1 MPAIKLSTVNVTVIS
16 FCFIW
21 LLSGILRKSQLNNLM
36 KHTYKILLT
45 GFAIL
50 VGLVVLRIKDPYPI
64 EVLRLKGLDYFQRKQ
79 PKVKSNNIVVV
90 TIDEAS
96 LEKYG
101 QWPLP
106 RTVLGEG
113 LDRAFN
119 SGAQVVVMPILF
131 SEKDRLGGDTIFNM
145 TLQKYPVITAQSAAQ
160 KGKGQP
166 VPRGLA
172 TIGDGL
178 GDWLYTYPAAIGPT
192 KEIGQSSAGV
202 GMLLTTPE
210 LDAVTRR
217 LPLVVKVKG
226 EVYPTIPLETLRL
239 FGGEESY
246 QAKVGADG
254 VQAIRVKGT
263 PPITTDS
270 NGRVWIN
277 FKYTFDTVSFADTN
291 WSICKDKIVFIALT
305 AEGLNNTVATPVG
318 VSQGYEVSAQT
329 LQMLIDSS
337 RLQRPSTFDFYELTG
352 GIILAIILI
361 VAACYLGYILNG
373 LLVTIF
379 LCVPSFIGFR
389 LFANHGY
396 LLDYTWPTLAVLL
409 PWVGA
414 LFFRFVQEFKLKQQI
429 KKQFGTY
436 LNPKMVD
443 ALQKNPDLLKLG
455 GENKQL
461 TILFSDIRGY
471 TAISEH
477 FGKDVQGLTSLINRY
492 MDTMLPIIMD
502 NDGNVGKLIGD
513 AIMSWHNAPVDVPDH
528 AAKAVKAAKEMK
540 AALEQLNAQ
549 LQSEGIPPLG
559 IGIGINTGE
568 VVVGNM
574 GSKNRFSYDILGDAV
589 NLASRLEGQSKPYK
603 TMILI
608 GPITYE
614 QVKDRYQC
622 FELDQL
628 AVKGKK
634 EGVKIYTVLDTPIT
648 KNLTEITRMHEGF
661 LSDYRAQNWDNASTI
676 AQALIKYNSEL
687 AHYYEMMIERITELK
702 TANLPKNWDGIH
714 RAETK

>member
-1 MPAIKLSTVNVTVIS
+1 
-16 FCFIW
+16 
-21 LLSGILRKSQLNNLM
+21 M

-50 VGLVVLRIKDPYPI
+50 LGLVVLRIQDPYPI
-64 EVLRLKGLDYFQRKQ
+64 EVLRLKAVDYYQRTQ
-79 PKVKSNNIVVV
+79 QKVKSDNIVVV
-90 TIDEAS
+90 EIDEKT
-96 LEKYG
+96 LEARG

-106 RTVLGEG
+106 RQVLAEG
-113 LDRAFN
+113 IKQAFD
-119 SGAQVVVMPILF
+119 SGAVVVVFPVLF
-131 SEKDRLGGDTIFNM
+131 SEPDRMGGDKIFND
-145 TLQKYPVITAQSAAQ
+145 TLQKFPVLISQSASV
-160 KGKGQP
+160 KGKGVP
-166 VPRGLA
+166 VPRGIA
-172 TIGDGL
+172 TIGNGINE
-178 GDWLYTYPAAIGPT
+178 WLYNYPNAIGPM
-192 KEIGQSSAGV
+192 KEFGQSAAGV
-202 GMLLTTPE
+202 GMLLTSPE
-210 LDAVTRR
+210 VDGVTRR
-217 LPLVVKVKG
+217 LPLVVAVKKETYPSLPV
-226 EVYPTIPLETLRL
+226 EVLRV
-239 FGGEESY
+239 FGGEESF
-246 QAKVGADG
+246 QAKVGDDG
-254 VQAIRVKGT
+254 IQAIRVKGT
-263 PPITTDS
+263 PPILTDA

-277 FKYTFDTVSFADTN
+277 FKYTFDSISFADTN

-305 AEGLNNTVATPVG
+305 AEGINNTVATPVG
-318 VSQGYEVSAQT
+318 ISQGYEVSAQT
-329 LQMLIDSS
+329 LQMLINNS
-337 RLQRPSTFDFYELTG
+337 RLQRPATFDLYE
-352 GIILAIILI
+352 IILSIVLAIALI
-361 VAACYLGYILNG
+361 VIACYFSYILNG
-373 LLVTIF
+373 IAILVF
-379 LCVPSFIGFR
+379 LCVPCFIGFR
-389 LFANHGY
+389 LFVNNGL

-414 LFFRFVQEFKLKQQI
+414 LFFRFVMEFKLKQQI

-436 LNPKMVD
+436 LNPKMVE

-477 FGKDVQGLTSLINRY
+477 FGRDVQGLTKLINRY
-492 MDTMLPIIMD
+492 MDTMLPIIMA

-540 AALEQLNAQ
+540 TALEQLNAQ
-549 LQSEGIPPLG
+549 LQLEGIPPLG
-559 IGIGINTGE
+559 IGIGLNTGE

-614 QVKDRYQC
+614 QVKDKYQC
-622 FELDQL
+622 FELDLL

-634 EGVKIYTVLDTPIT
+634 EGVRIYTVLDTPIT
-648 KNLTEITRMHEGF
+648 QNLSEIIKMHEGF
-661 LSDYRAQNWDNASTI
+661 LSDYRAQNWDNASAI
-676 AQALIKYNSEL
+676 ARALIKYNPEL
-687 AHYYEMMIERITELK
+687 THYYEMMLERIVELRV
-702 TANLPKNWDGIH
+702 ANLPTDWDGIH

>member
-1 MPAIKLSTVNVTVIS
+1 
-16 FCFIW
+16 
-21 LLSGILRKSQLNNLM
+21 M

-45 GFAIL
+45 GLAIL
-50 VGLVVLRIKDPYPI
+50 ASLVVLRIKDPFFI
-64 EVLRLKGLDYFQRKQ
+64 ETARLKGLDYYQRQ
-79 PKVKSNNIVVV
+79 QSKVKSNNIVVV

-96 LEKYG
+96 LDKFG
-101 QWPLP
+101 QFPWSRATLS
-106 RTVLGEG
+106 EG
-113 LDRAFN
+113 LEKAFN

-178 GDWLYTYPAAIGPT
+178 GDWLFTYPAAIGPT

-226 EVYPTIPLETLRL
+226 DVYPTIPLEALRL

-246 QAKVGADG
+246 QAKVDEAG

-263 PPITTDS
+263 PPITTDA

-277 FKYTFDTVSFADTN
+277 FKYNFDTVSYADKD
-291 WSICKDKIVFIALT
+291 WSMCKDKIVFIALT

-318 VSQGYEVSAQT
+318 ISQGYEISAQT
-329 LQMLIDSS
+329 LQMLIDNS
-337 RLQRPSTFDFYELTG
+337 RLQRPSTFDLYELTG

-373 LLVTIF
+373 ILITTF
-379 LCVPSFIGFR
+379 LCVPYFIGSR
-389 LFANHGY
+389 LFVNHGY
-396 LLDYTWPTLAVLL
+396 LADYTWPTLAVLL

-414 LFFRFVQEFKLKQQI
+414 IFFRFVMEFKLKQQI

-540 AALEQLNAQ
+540 AALERLNAQ

-614 QVKDRYQC
+614 QVKNKYQC
-622 FELDQL
+622 FELDIL

-634 EGVKIYTVLDTPIT
+634 EGVRIYTVLDTPIT
-648 KNLTEITRMHEGF
+648 KNLLEITRMHEGF
-661 LSDYRAQNWDNASTI
+661 LYDYRAQNWDNASAI
-676 AQALIKYNSEL
+676 ARALIKYNPEL
-687 AHYYEMMIERITELK
+687 AHYYEMMIERMVELK
-702 TANLPKNWDGIH
+702 AANLSKDWDGIH

>member
-1 MPAIKLSTVNVTVIS
+1 
-16 FCFIW
+16 
-21 LLSGILRKSQLNNLM
+21 M

-50 VGLVVLRIKDPYPI
+50 IGLVVLRIQDPFFI
-64 EVLRLKGLDYFQRKQ
+64 ETARLKGLDYYQRQ
-79 PKVKSNNIVVV
+79 QSKVKSSNIVVV
-90 TIDEAS
+90 TIDEAT
-96 LEKYG
+96 LDKFG
-101 QWPLP
+101 QWPMSRATLS
-106 RTVLGEG
+106 EG
-113 LDRAFN
+113 LEKAFN
-119 SGAQVVVMPILF
+119 SGAQLVVMPILF
-131 SEKDRLGGDTIFNM
+131 SEKDRLGGDNIFNS
-145 TLQKYPVITAQSAAQ
+145 TLQKYPVITAQSASQ

-217 LPLVVKVKG
+217 LPLVIKVKG
-226 EVYPTIPLETLRL
+226 EVYPTIPLEALRL

-246 QAKVGADG
+246 QAKVDQGG

-263 PPITTDS
+263 PPILTDA

-277 FKYTFDTVSFADTN
+277 FKYSFNSVSYADKD
-291 WSICKDKIVFIALT
+291 WSICKDKIVFVALT

-318 VSQGYEVSAQT
+318 IQQGYEVSAQT
-329 LQMLIDSS
+329 LQMLIDNS
-337 RLQRPSTFDFYELTG
+337 RLQRPATFDLYEIISG
-352 GIILAIILI
+352 VILAIALI
-361 VAACYLGYILNG
+361 VIACYFSYILNG
-373 LLVTIF
+373 IAILVF
-379 LCVPSFIGFR
+379 LCAPYFIGLN
-389 LFANHGY
+389 LFIKYGY
-396 LLDYTWPTLAVLL
+396 LADYTWPTLAVLL

-414 LFFRFVQEFKLKQQI
+414 LFFRFVMEFKLKQQI

-436 LNPKMVD
+436 LNPKMVE

-477 FGKDVQGLTSLINRY
+477 FGRDVQGLTKLINRY
-492 MDTMLPIIMD
+492 MDTMLPIIMA

-540 AALEQLNAQ
+540 TALEQLNAQ
-549 LQSEGIPPLG
+549 LQLEGIPPLG
-559 IGIGINTGE
+559 IGIGLNTGE

-614 QVKDRYQC
+614 QVKDKYQC
-622 FELDQL
+622 FELDLL

-634 EGVKIYTVLDTPIT
+634 EGVRIYTVLDTPIT
-648 KNLTEITRMHEGF
+648 QNLSEIIKMHEGF
-661 LSDYRAQNWDNASTI
+661 LSDYRAQNWDNASAI
-676 AQALIKYNSEL
+676 ARALIKYNPEL
-687 AHYYEMMIERITELK
+687 THYYEMMLERIVELRV
-702 TANLPKNWDGIH
+702 ANLPIDWDGIH

>member
-1 MPAIKLSTVNVTVIS
+1 
-16 FCFIW
+16 
-21 LLSGILRKSQLNNLM
+21 M

-45 GFAIL
+45 GFVIL
-50 VGLVVLRIKDPYPI
+50 VGLVALRIKDPFFI
-64 EVLRLKGLDYFQRKQ
+64 ETARLKGLDYYQRQ
-79 PKVKSNNIVVV
+79 QNKVTSNNIVVV
-90 TIDEAS
+90 TIDEAT
-96 LEKYG
+96 LDKFG
-101 QWPLP
+101 QWPMSRATLS
-106 RTVLGEG
+106 EG
-113 LDRAFN
+113 LEKAFN
-119 SGAQVVVMPILF
+119 NGAQVVVMPILF

-145 TLQKYPVITAQSAAQ
+145 TLQKYPVITAQSASQ
-160 KGKGQP
+160 KGKGNP

-178 GDWLYTYPAAIGPT
+178 GDWLFTYPAAIGPT

-226 EVYPTIPLETLRL
+226 EVYPTIPLEALRL

-246 QAKVGADG
+246 QAKVDQGG

-263 PPITTDS
+263 PPIATDA

-277 FKYTFDTVSFADTN
+277 FKYTFDMVSYADAN
-291 WSICKDKIVFIALT
+291 WSKVKDKIVFIALT

-318 VSQGYEVSAQT
+318 ISQGYEVSAQT
-329 LQMLIDSS
+329 LQMLIDNS
-337 RLQRPSTFDFYELTG
+337 RLQRPSTFDLYELTG

-373 LLVTIF
+373 VLIIGLLY
-379 LCVPSFIGFR
+379 VPYYIGHYFFNR
-389 LFANHGY
+389 YGL

-414 LFFRFVQEFKLKQQI
+414 LFFRFVMEFKLKQQI

-436 LNPKMVD
+436 LNPKMVE
-443 ALQKNPDLLKLG
+443 ALQKNPNLLKLG
-455 GENKQL
+455 GENKHL

-492 MDTMLPIIMD
+492 MDTMLPIIMA

-513 AIMSWHNAPVDVPDH
+513 AIMAWWNAPMDTPDH
-528 AAKAVKAAKEMK
+528 AAKAIKAAKEMK
-540 AALEQLNAQ
+540 AALDQLNAQ
-549 LQSEGIPPLG
+549 LEKEGIPPLG
-559 IGIGINTGE
+559 IGIGLNTGE

-614 QVKDRYQC
+614 QIKDKYTC
-622 FELDQL
+622 FELDNL

-634 EGVKIYTVLDTPIT
+634 EGVKIYTVAENNFIAIQKPYINRIHD
-648 KNLTEITRMHEGF
+648 GF
-661 LSDYRAQNWDNASTI
+661 ISDYRNQNWDNATQLAKS
-676 AQALIKYNSEL
+676 LINYNPDL
-687 AHYYEMMIERITELK
+687 AHYYEMMIERINELRN
-702 TANLPKNWDGIH
+702 ANLPKDWDGIH

>member
-1 MPAIKLSTVNVTVIS
+1 
-16 FCFIW
+16 
-21 LLSGILRKSQLNNLM
+21 M

-661 LSDYRAQNWDNASTI
+661 LYDYRAQNWDNASTI

>member
-16 FCFIW
+16 FCFICT
-21 LLSGILRKSQLNNLM
+21 LSGILRKSQLNNLM

-614 QVKDRYQC
+614 QVKDKYQC

-661 LSDYRAQNWDNASTI
+661 LYDYRAQNWDNASTI

>member
-1 MPAIKLSTVNVTVIS
+1 MPAIKLSAVNAAVIS
-16 FCFIW
+16 FCFICT
-21 LLSGILRKSQLNNLM
+21 LSGILRKSQLNNLM

-414 LFFRFVQEFKLKQQI
+414 LFFRFVMEFKLKQQI

-661 LSDYRAQNWDNASTI
+661 LYDYRAQNWDNASAI
-676 AQALIKYNSEL
+676 ARALIKYNPEL
-687 AHYYEMMIERITELK
+687 AHYYEMMIERMVELK
-702 TANLPKNWDGIH
+702 AANLSKDWDGIH

>member
-1 MPAIKLSTVNVTVIS
+1 M
-16 FCFIW
+16 
-21 LLSGILRKSQLNNLM
+21 
-36 KHTYKILLT
+36 
-45 GFAIL
+45 
-50 VGLVVLRIKDPYPI
+50 
-64 EVLRLKGLDYFQRKQ
+64 
-79 PKVKSNNIVVV
+79 
-90 TIDEAS
+90 
-96 LEKYG
+96 
-101 QWPLP
+101 
-106 RTVLGEG
+106 
-113 LDRAFN
+113 
-119 SGAQVVVMPILF
+119 
-131 SEKDRLGGDTIFNM
+131 
-145 TLQKYPVITAQSAAQ
+145 
-160 KGKGQP
+160 
-166 VPRGLA
+166 
-172 TIGDGL
+172 
-178 GDWLYTYPAAIGPT
+178 
-192 KEIGQSSAGV
+192 
-202 GMLLTTPE
+202 
-210 LDAVTRR
+210 
-217 LPLVVKVKG
+217 
-226 EVYPTIPLETLRL
+226 
-239 FGGEESY
+239 
-246 QAKVGADG
+246 
-254 VQAIRVKGT
+254 
-263 PPITTDS
+263 
-270 NGRVWIN
+270 
-277 FKYTFDTVSFADTN
+277 
-291 WSICKDKIVFIALT
+291 CKDKIVFIALT

-318 VSQGYEVSAQT
+318 ISQGYEISAQT
-329 LQMLIDSS
+329 LQMLIDNS
-337 RLQRPSTFDFYELTG
+337 RLQRPSTFDLYELTG

-373 LLVTIF
+373 ILITTF
-379 LCVPSFIGFR
+379 LCVPYFIGSR
-389 LFANHGY
+389 LFVNHGY
-396 LLDYTWPTLAVLL
+396 LADYTWPTLAVLL

-414 LFFRFVQEFKLKQQI
+414 IFFRFVMEFKLKQQI

-540 AALEQLNAQ
+540 AALERLNAQ

-614 QVKDRYQC
+614 QVKNKYQC
-622 FELDQL
+622 FELDIL

-634 EGVKIYTVLDTPIT
+634 EGVRIYTVLDTPIT
-648 KNLTEITRMHEGF
+648 KNLLEITRMHEGF
-661 LSDYRAQNWDNASTI
+661 LYDYRAQNWDNASAI
-676 AQALIKYNSEL
+676 ARALIKYNPEL
-687 AHYYEMMIERITELK
+687 AHYYEMMIERMVELK
-702 TANLPKNWDGIH
+702 AANLSKDWDGIH

>member
-16 FCFIW
+16 FCFICT
-21 LLSGILRKSQLNNLM
+21 LSGILRKSQLNNLM

-373 LLVTIF
+373 LLITVF
-379 LCVPSFIGFR
+379 LCVPYFIGSR
-389 LFANHGY
+389 LFVNNGY

-414 LFFRFVQEFKLKQQI
+414 IFFRFIMEFKLKQQI

-436 LNPKMVD
+436 LSPAMVEK
-443 ALQKNPDLLKLG
+443 LQKDPGLLKLG
-455 GENKQL
+455 GEEREL
-461 TILFSDIRGY
+461 SIMFTDVRGF
-471 TAISEH
+471 TSISEH
-477 FGKDVQGLTSLINRY
+477 YGKNVQGLTQIMNRY
-492 MDTMLPIIMD
+492 MTAMTKSILD
-502 NDGNVGKLIGD
+502 NEGTLDKYIGD
-513 AIMSWHNAPVDVPDH
+513 AQMAFWNAPLDDEDH
-528 AAKAVKAAKEMK
+528 ARNAVKTAMQMLNNLDAFNEEISKE
-540 AALEQLNAQ
+540 
-549 LQSEGIPPLG
+549 GVPPFG
-559 IGIGINTGE
+559 MGIGINTAT

-574 GSKNRFSYDILGDAV
+574 GSTQRFDYTCLGDGV
-589 NLASRLEGQSKPYK
+589 NLASRLEGQSKPYGVR
-603 TMILI
+603 II
-608 GPITYE
+608 VGPVTAEKIKGSYTAL
-614 QVKDRYQC
+614 
-622 FELDQL
+622 ELDCI

-634 EGVKIYTVLDTPIT
+634 EGVKIYTVLENKIPQ
-648 KNLTEITRMHEGF
+648 NPVEVMRMHDAF
-661 LSDYRAQNWDNASTI
+661 LITYREQKWVDAI
-676 AQALIKYNSEL
+676 ALSESLKKYNPEL
-687 AHYYEMMIERITELK
+687 KKYYEMMQERIQELK
-702 TANLPKNWDGIH
+702 QSNLPADWDGVY
-714 RAETK
+714 RATSK

>member
-16 FCFIW
+16 FCFICT
-21 LLSGILRKSQLNNLM
+21 LSGILRKSQLNNLM

-329 LQMLIDSS
+329 LQMLIRNN

-661 LSDYRAQNWDNASTI
+661 LYDYRAQNWDNASAI
-676 AQALIKYNSEL
+676 ARALIKYNPEL
-687 AHYYEMMIERITELK
+687 AHYYEMMIERMVELK
-702 TANLPKNWDGIH
+702 AANLSKDWDGIH

>member
-16 FCFIW
+16 FCFICT
-21 LLSGILRKSQLNNLM
+21 LSGILRKSQLNNLM

-492 MDTMLPIIMD
+492 MDTMLPIIMA

>member
-1 MPAIKLSTVNVTVIS
+1 
-16 FCFIW
+16 
-21 LLSGILRKSQLNNLM
+21 M

-50 VGLVVLRIKDPYPI
+50 LGLVVLRIQDPFFI
-64 EVLRLKGLDYFQRKQ
+64 ETARLKGLDYYQRQ
-79 PKVKSNNIVVV
+79 QSKVKSSNIVVV
-90 TIDEAS
+90 TIDEAT
-96 LEKYG
+96 LDKFG
-101 QWPLP
+101 QWPMSRATLS
-106 RTVLGEG
+106 EG
-113 LDRAFN
+113 LEKAFN
-119 SGAQVVVMPILF
+119 SGAQLVVMPILF
-131 SEKDRLGGDTIFNM
+131 SEKDRLGGDNIFNS
-145 TLQKYPVITAQSAAQ
+145 TLQKYPVITAQSASQ

-217 LPLVVKVKG
+217 LPLVIKVKG
-226 EVYPTIPLETLRL
+226 EVYPTIPLEALRL

-246 QAKVGADG
+246 QAKVDQGG

-263 PPITTDS
+263 PPILTDA

-277 FKYTFDTVSFADTN
+277 FKYSFNSVSYADKD
-291 WSICKDKIVFIALT
+291 WSICKDKIVFVALT

-318 VSQGYEVSAQT
+318 IQQGYEVSAQT
-329 LQMLIDSS
+329 LQMLIDNS
-337 RLQRPSTFDFYELTG
+337 RLQRPATFDLYEIISG
-352 GIILAIILI
+352 VILAIALI
-361 VAACYLGYILNG
+361 VIACYFSYILNG
-373 LLVTIF
+373 IAILVF
-379 LCVPSFIGFR
+379 LCAPYFIGLN
-389 LFANHGY
+389 LFIKYGY
-396 LLDYTWPTLAVLL
+396 LADYTWPTLAVLL

-414 LFFRFVQEFKLKQQI
+414 LFFRFVMEFKLKQQI

-436 LNPKMVD
+436 LNPKMVE

-477 FGKDVQGLTSLINRY
+477 FGRDVQGLTKLINRY
-492 MDTMLPIIMD
+492 MDTMLPIIMA

-540 AALEQLNAQ
+540 TALEQLNAQ
-549 LQSEGIPPLG
+549 LQLEGIPPLG
-559 IGIGINTGE
+559 IGIGLNTGE

-614 QVKDRYQC
+614 QVKDKYQC
-622 FELDQL
+622 FELDLL

-634 EGVKIYTVLDTPIT
+634 EGVRIYTVLDTPIT
-648 KNLTEITRMHEGF
+648 QNLSEIIKMHEGF
-661 LSDYRAQNWDNASTI
+661 LSDYRAQNWDNASAI
-676 AQALIKYNSEL
+676 ARALIKYNPEL
-687 AHYYEMMIERITELK
+687 THYYEMMLERIVELRV
-702 TANLPKNWDGIH
+702 ANLPIDWDGIH